1 MRIVHP
7 AEPGRMSLGSSYN
20 DPFLLSLNPVC
31 RGIIISALVAIST
44 AAKTHSPKRRAGVE
58 NIVEMLK
65 MDVGTVQSL
74 IGSLGFPIACVIAMF
89 YMWNKEREDH
99 KSEMQEV
106 TKAIENNTLALTTL
120 VSKLSE

>member
-1 MRIVHP
+1 M
-7 AEPGRMSLGSSYN
+7 
-20 DPFLLSLNPVC
+20 
-31 RGIIISALVAIST
+31 
-44 AAKTHSPKRRAGVE
+44 THSLRSQTDVE